1 MRSKR
6 APASHVSSLA
16 SSFDL
21 HPLHTREEADITSTL
36 TPAAEEM
43 RRLSVVV
50 FGARVAPF
58 ATTAVAL
65 LPAKGG
71 GGSGSGSGL
80 TDEEQRE
87 LEEEEFRVMD
97 AEREEAELLPFAYRL
112 AAKADALDAELRR
125 LSYVLFEKPQLV
137 LDTRA
142 ATLTGRPA
150 NVVAVMRRYHADGT
164 HGGCPAGWVKPSGS
178 SSPLVQAV
186 KVACS
191 AVQRLCGRAKQQR
204 QQPGRLDQL
213 VTLTE
218 DLDYIRRMKRLHAL
232 NFYSRMNLTPK
243 RHIWLSLYAMLW
255 NVVVAVQNA
264 VGCVLFGAMRG
275 VRDHGVCVGAVKGA
289 TLGLFRATQ
298 FLAYG
303 LVVSPCIHLPCG
315 VRNSV
320 YGAWNAVAGT
330 LFFEVSAG
338 RWQYCTALDSAWLR
352 HDIQLEQRAIRGVG
366 RLEFRRK
373 NMRPEERWQQRLASM
388 GFSFDKLNQTM
399 RRMGGGQRQASA
411 AAGEGE
417 DPYEVLQ
424 VKRSATQAQIK
435 AQYKNLAKV
444 FHPDVVQSRHG
455 GALSEQERREV
466 QRKFEDISQAY
477 QVLSNPEKRKSFDLG
492 GAQALRLHESKMG
505 RFMSRTPEEMIQS
518 VFGGEPFREKI
529 LGALLRSHWHLRNE
543 AQVSV
548 SLHEFEELQ
557 CLRCRELTVELARIL
572 DVHAKAPPA
581 RGKSQQRATH
591 GRTEVLHS
599 MMSELGGTA
608 PRLKSP
614 SSSQRPAATTAAE
627 SPFTLTPGSN
637 EDNCFSRDFEERCER
652 FTRRLS
658 EACFGRELMHAVGQ
672 SYVISSQRFLRIRP
686 FYAPKLHV
694 YKSIF
699 SGVDRVYAAFREKID
714 DRAKNN
720 HEWLAQKVMIEYFSM
735 EFDAVVA
742 DVSVILRYAAQNVLQ
757 DVTLSEEQRRR
768 RCYALWYLGEQMV
781 RKGVPWVAMSRDDAE
796 LMAYLQQAAN
806 SASTTSKPGPF

>member
-1 MRSKR
+1 
-6 APASHVSSLA
+6 
-16 SSFDL
+16 
-21 HPLHTREEADITSTL
+21 
-36 TPAAEEM
+36 M
-43 RRLSVVV
+43 RRISSVILGV
-50 FGARVAPF
+50 RVASF
-58 ATTAVAL
+58 ATTSVAFL
-65 LPAKGG
+65 QARAGG
-71 GGSGSGSGL
+71 GL

-97 AEREEAELLPFAYRL
+97 AAREEAELLPIVHRL

-137 LDTRA
+137 MDTRS
-142 ATLTGRPA
+142 ATLTGRPTSILT
-150 NVVAVMRRYHADGT
+150 VMRRYNAGSRHT
-164 HGGCPAGWVKPSGS
+164 SCPAGWVKPLGS
-178 SSPLVQAV
+178 SSWIVQAY
-186 KVACS
+186 KVAHS
-191 AVQRLCGRAKQQR
+191 AGMRLCGRAKQEESKR
-204 QQPGRLDQL
+204 PDQL
-213 VTLTE
+213 VTLTG
-218 DLDYIRRMKRLHAL
+218 DLDYIRRMKNLHAL

-243 RHIWLSLYAMLW
+243 RHIGFSLYALLW

-264 VGCVLFGAMRG
+264 VGCVIFGAMRG
-275 VRDHGVCVGAVKGA
+275 VRDEEACVGIIKGTA
-289 TLGLFRATQ
+289 IGILRALQ

-303 LVVSPCIHLPCG
+303 LLVSPCIHIPCG
-315 VRNSV
+315 LCNSL
-320 YGAWNAVAGT
+320 YGVWNAVSGT

-338 RWQYCTALDSAWLR
+338 RWQYSTALDAAWLR

-373 NMRPEERWQQRLASM
+373 NMRAEERWQQRLASM
-388 GFSFDKLNQTM
+388 GFSFDKINQKM
-399 RRMGGGQRQASA
+399 RRTGDTRRPSSA
-411 AAGEGE
+411 AWKEGEHAERGGAEE

-424 VKRSATQAQIK
+424 VKRSATQTQIK

-444 FHPDVVQSRHG
+444 FHPDVVQSRHSG
-455 GALSEQERREV
+455 PLSEEERRDA
-466 QRKFEDISQAY
+466 QRRFESISQAY
-477 QVLSNPEKRKSFDLG
+477 QILSNPEKRKSFDLG

-529 LGALLRSHWHLRNE
+529 LGSLLRSHWHLRNE

-557 CLRCRELTVELARIL
+557 CLRCRELTAELAQIL
-572 DVHAKAPPA
+572 DVHANSPPA
-581 RGKSQQRATH
+581 TGYQPRGGGH
-591 GRTEVLHS
+591 GRSEVLHS
-599 MMSELGGTA
+599 LLSELGGSA
-608 PRLKSP
+608 PKPKSRT
-614 SSSQRPAATTAAE
+614 SSQRSAKNNATTE
-627 SPFTLTPGSN
+627 SMFDLTPGSN
-637 EDNCFSRDFEERCER
+637 EYNCFSRDFEERCER

-658 EACFGRELMHAVGQ
+658 EACFGRELMYEVGQ
-672 SYVISSQRFLRIRP
+672 SYVISSQRFLGIRP

-694 YKSIF
+694 YKKIF

-714 DRAKNN
+714 DSAKNN
-720 HEWLAQKVMIEYFSM
+720 KEWLARKVMMEYFSM

-742 DVSVILRYAAQNVLQ
+742 DVSVILRYVAQNVLQ
-757 DVTLSEEQRRR
+757 DVTLNEEQRRR

-806 SASTTSKPGPF
+806 SASTTSKPGLF

>member
-1 MRSKR
+1 
-6 APASHVSSLA
+6 
-16 SSFDL
+16 
-21 HPLHTREEADITSTL
+21 
-36 TPAAEEM
+36 M
-43 RRLSVVV
+43 RRLPRVV
-50 FGARVAPF
+50 FGTRVALY
-58 ATTAVAL
+58 ATTAVARL
-65 LPAKGG
+65 RSKDGG
-71 GGSGSGSGL
+71 RL

-97 AEREEAELLPFAYRL
+97 AAREEAELLPFVHRL
-112 AAKADALDAELRR
+112 AAKADALDTELRR
-125 LSYVLFEKPQLV
+125 LSYVLCEKPQLV
-137 LDTRA
+137 VDTRA

-150 NVVAVMRRYHADGT
+150 NILSVMRRCHAGST
-164 HGGCPAGWVKPSGS
+164 HGGCPAGWVKPLGS
-178 SSPLVQAV
+178 SSAVIQAV
-186 KVACS
+186 KGVRS
-191 AVQRLCGRAKQQR
+191 LVYRLCGRAQ
-204 QQPGRLDQL
+204 QQPGRSDQL

-218 DLDYIRRMKRLHAL
+218 DLDYIRRMKQLHAL

-243 RHIWLSLYAMLW
+243 RHIWLSLFAMVW

-264 VGCVLFGAMRG
+264 VGCVVFGAVRG
-275 VRDHGVCVGAVKGA
+275 VRDHGVCVGVVKGA
-289 TLGLFRATQ
+289 TVGMFCATQ

-303 LVVSPCIHLPCG
+303 LVVSPCIHLPSGLC
-315 VRNSV
+315 NSV

-352 HDIQLEQRAIRGVG
+352 HDIQREQRAIRGVG

-373 NMRPEERWQQRLASM
+373 SMRPEERWQHRLASM

-399 RRMGGGQRQASA
+399 MGRMGGGRRSASA
-411 AAGEGE
+411 AGREGGEYARKEE

-455 GALSEQERREV
+455 GSLSEQERREA

-492 GAQALRLHESKMG
+492 GAQALFLHESKMG

-529 LGALLRSHWHLRNE
+529 LGPLLRSHWHLRNE

-557 CLRCRELTVELARIL
+557 CLRCRELTVELAQIL
-572 DVHAKAPPA
+572 DVHAKAPSA
-581 RGKSQQRATH
+581 RGKSQQRAAH
-591 GRTEVLHS
+591 GRSEVLHS
-599 MMSELGGTA
+599 MMSELGGTV
-608 PRLKSP
+608 PKLKTH
-614 SSSQRPAATTAAE
+614 SSSQRAAANAATD
-627 SPFTLTPGSN
+627 SPFILTPGSN
-637 EDNCFSRDFEERCER
+637 EDNCFLHDFEERCER
-652 FTRRLS
+652 FTQRLS
-658 EACFGRELMHAVGQ
+658 GACFGRELMHAVGQ
-672 SYVISSQRFLRIRP
+672 SYVISSQRFLGIRP
-686 FYAPKLHV
+686 FYAPKLLV

-720 HEWLAQKVMIEYFSM
+720 YEWLAQKVMMEYFSM

-757 DVTLSEEQRRR
+757 DVTLSEAQRRR